1 MEHIKLKLAVSII
14 SNKYNLLFRYL
25 MIAAAEVRYKGENTS
40 FTAHKVELPYKEV
53 FLCISQNT
61 T

>member
-1 MEHIKLKLAVSII
+1 
-14 SNKYNLLFRYL
+14 